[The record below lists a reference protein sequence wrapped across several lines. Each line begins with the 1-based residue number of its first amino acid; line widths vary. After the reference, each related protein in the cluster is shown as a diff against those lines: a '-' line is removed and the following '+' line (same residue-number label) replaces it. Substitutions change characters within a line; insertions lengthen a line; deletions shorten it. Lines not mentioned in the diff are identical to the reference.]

1 MDEIGWANG
10 TLLPCSMCLASP
22 ESGTVNRTTDHA
34 LYNSNLHSK
43 WWTLIASPLEQR
55 FPFHLTFSYTPYI
68 SDYYYSMYICTFF
81 VALPFTF
88 TLSLHYSIH
97 TYTRVYSY
105 AN

>member
-55 FPFHLTFSYTPYI
+55 FPFHLTFSYTPLHFRLLLFHVYLYI
-68 SDYYYSMYICTFF
+68 FRCVTIYLYIII
-81 VALPFTF
+81 
-88 TLSLHYSIH
+88 TL
-97 TYTRVYSY
+97 
-105 AN
+105 